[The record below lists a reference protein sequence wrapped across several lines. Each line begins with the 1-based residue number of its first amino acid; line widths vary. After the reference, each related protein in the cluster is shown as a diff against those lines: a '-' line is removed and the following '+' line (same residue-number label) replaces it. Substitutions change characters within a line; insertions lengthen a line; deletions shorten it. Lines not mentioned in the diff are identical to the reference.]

1 MTKPFLLELAETLYR
16 EHSRQLDTLTLVF
29 PNRRASLY
37 FRKHLSSLI
46 DKPVFAPQLIT
57 IEDFIARFSPAH
69 IPDKLEL
76 IYQLW
81 IVYHAGKP
89 VEEREPFDQFYFWG
103 EMLLRD
109 FDEIDKYM
117 VNPDHLFK
125 DLSNQKELD
134 AAFDFLTEEHREFLR
149 SFWINF
155 QESPS
160 GNKEKFLSVWK
171 MLPGIYSGFRKHLE
185 ENRLAYDGMLHRG
198 VAEKIA
204 GEKIPQG
211 LKFIG
216 FNALT
221 KAEEVIIAACVEK
234 AGATVHWDIDTYY
247 VNNVVQ
253 EAGRFF
259 REYQDHPI
267 LKNTFPAEVPSNLL
281 NKAAGHEKNIRLY
294 GAPQPIGQAKLA
306 AQILKEELEKGIDPE
321 DTLIVLPDEKLLMPV
336 LHGVSGYVEKLNV
349 TMGFPLSATPMFN
362 LIELL
367 VELQITRK
375 PGHFNHRSVLAIL
388 GHPYVVVADTA
399 SSHSKRKEILG
410 GNWVHIPKNFLA
422 SAIQLHRI
430 IFQEVGLAS
439 EGEKKLSMIEY
450 IRQIITEIGS
460 LSNLP
465 DVDKEYAFGFL
476 TLINRLDK
484 VIGESDLR
492 SETNTQLKNAWR
504 SFLRLFRQVV
514 KSYKIPFS
522 GEPLRGLQ
530 VMGVL
535 ETRNLDYKNVIVLSL
550 NEGAFPSFSSKGS
563 YIPFNIRKAY
573 RLPTVEH
580 QDAMYAYLFY
590 RVLQRA
596 ENISL
601 FYNSETDVLGQ
612 GEMSRYL
619 QQLIYESGLKV
630 DRAVMHNAVQ
640 PLPIKPITVTKDEQV
655 LKKLAELLEDRP
667 HKHRGISPSAL
678 NAYIECRL
686 RFYFRYVAGI
696 KEPKEVEDDL
706 DARVL
711 GSFLHQVM
719 ERFYKQIR
727 DRKQSKNVDPADFE
741 DYLKTIYTIIDDVFR
756 EAYKLDPELP
766 VEYEG
771 QRLVVREMI
780 IRFASKII
788 ELDRK
793 HAPFVMEA
801 VEQQGMIHSIP
812 IAHAPNNVIIGGVID
827 RADYK
832 GDELRII
839 DYKTGKDDLDFLS
852 IASLFQREGK
862 RNKAAFQTLVYALL
876 VRKNFPKNYKTLLPG
891 LMNRKNLF
899 DSNFRLGFKMDKEHL
914 VDVIP
919 VLDEFE
925 SLLKGVVEELYDPS
939 AVFDQTKE
947 EGNCKFCPYNSI
959 CYRG

>member
-1 MTKPFLLELAETLYR
+1 MKPFLLELAEILFR
-16 EHSRQLDTLTLVF
+16 EYSRKMDTLTLVF

-37 FRKHLSSLI
+37 FRKHLSTLI

-57 IEDFIARFSPAH
+57 IEDFIAGFSNAH
-69 IPDKLEL
+69 VPDKFEL
-76 IYQLW
+76 IHQLW
-81 IVYHAGKP
+81 IVYHADKP

-117 VNPDHLFK
+117 VNSEHLFK

-134 AAFDFLTEEHREFLR
+134 ATFDFLTEEHREFLR

-171 MLPGIYSGFRKHLE
+171 MLPGIYAGFRQHLNE
-185 ENRLAYDGMLHRG
+185 KRLAYDGMLHRA

-204 GEKIPQG
+204 SQKIPQG

-247 VNNVVQ
+247 VNNVAQ

-259 REYQDHPI
+259 REYQDHPV
-267 LKNTFPAEVPSNLL
+267 LKNTFPAEIPSNLL
-281 NKAAGHEKNIRLY
+281 DKTSGHEKKIRLF

-306 AQILKEELEKGIDPE
+306 AQILKEEIDKGINPE
-321 DTLIVLPDEKLLMPV
+321 DTLIVLPDEKLLMPM
-336 LHGVSGYVEKLNV
+336 LHGVSGHVEKLNV

-375 PGHFNHRSVLAIL
+375 AGHFNHRAVLAIL
-388 GHPYVVVADTA
+388 GHPYVVVADTT
-399 SSHSKRKEILG
+399 SSHSKRKEILV
-410 GNWVHIPKNFLA
+410 GNWVFIPKNFLA
-422 SAIQLHRI
+422 SAIPLHRLV
-430 IFQEVGLAS
+430 FQEVGIAA
-439 EGEKKLSMIEY
+439 EDGKKLSMIEY

-460 LSNLP
+460 LKALP
-465 DVDKEYAFGFL
+465 DFDKEYAFGFL
-476 TLINRLDK
+476 TLINRLDQ
-484 VIGESDLR
+484 VIGETDVNADNNS
-492 SETNTQLKNAWR
+492 QLKSSWR

-514 KSYKIPFS
+514 RSYKIPFS

-619 QQLIYESGLKV
+619 QQLIYESGLPV
-630 DRAVMHNAVQ
+630 ERAVMQHAVQ
-640 PLPIKPITVTKDEQV
+640 PLPIKPITVKKDKQV
-655 LKKLAELLEDRP
+655 LSKLAELLEDRP

-696 KEPKEVEDDL
+696 KEPREVEDDL

-727 DRKQSKNVDPADFE
+727 DRKKSKNVEPADFE
-741 DYLKTIYTIIDDVFR
+741 DYLKSLYSIIDDVFR
-756 EAYKLDPELP
+756 EAYKLDPDLP

-788 ELDRK
+788 EIDK
-793 HAPFVMEA
+793 AYAPFVMEA

-812 IAHAPNNVIIGGVID
+812 IAHAPKNVIIGGVID

-832 GDELRII
+832 GDVLRII

-852 IASLFQREGK
+852 VDSLFQREGK

-876 VRKNFPKNYKTLLPG
+876 VRKNFPKNYKSLLPG

-899 DSNFRLGFKMDKEHL
+899 DDNFALGFRMDKEL
-914 VDVIP
+914 LLDVT
-919 VLDEFE
+919 
-925 SLLKGVVEELYDPS
+925 SLLDQFEASLKDVVEELYDPS
-939 AVFDQTKE
+939 AVFDQTTE
-947 EGNCKFCPYNSI
+947 EINCRFCPYNSI
-959 CYRG
+959 CYR

>member
-1 MTKPFLLELAETLYR
+1 MTKPFLYELAESLFHEYAGK
-16 EHSRQLDTLTLVF
+16 LDTLTIVF

-37 FRKHLSSLI
+37 FRKHLSTLI

-57 IEDFIARFSPAH
+57 IEDFIAGFSSARV
-69 IPDKLEL
+69 PDKLEL
-76 IYQLW
+76 IYQLYL
-81 IVYHAGKP
+81 VYHTDKTA
-89 VEEREPFDQFYFWG
+89 EEREAFDQFYFWG

-117 VNPDHLFK
+117 VNADHLFK

-134 AAFDFLTEEHREFLR
+134 VTFDFLTEEHREFLH

-155 QESPS
+155 QDSPS

-171 MLPGIYSGFRKHLE
+171 MLPGIYAAFRKHLDDKG
-185 ENRLAYDGMLHRG
+185 LAYDGMMHRA
-198 VAEKIA
+198 VAEKM
-204 GEKIPQG
+204 GERKIQPG
-211 LKFIG
+211 LKFVG

-221 KAEEVIIAACVEK
+221 KAEEKIIAACVEK

-259 REYQDHPI
+259 REYQDHSI
-267 LKNTFPAEVPSNLL
+267 LKSTFPAEIPSNLL
-281 NKAAGHEKNIRLY
+281 NKETKKIRLY

-306 AQILKEELEKGIDPE
+306 AQVLEEEFKKGINPE
-321 DTLIVLPDEKLLMPV
+321 ETLIVLPDEKLLMPV
-336 LHGVSGYVEKLNV
+336 LHGVSGHTEKLNV
-349 TMGFPLSATPMFN
+349 TMGFPLNATPMFN

-375 PGHFNHRSVLAIL
+375 ADHFNHRAVLAIL
-388 GHPYVVVADTA
+388 GHPYVVVADTG
-399 SSHSKRKEILG
+399 SSHSKRKEILF

-422 SAIQLHRI
+422 SAVQLHRI
-430 IFQEVGLAS
+430 IFQEVGVGVDS
-439 EGEKKLSMIEY
+439 EKKLSITEY

-460 LSNLP
+460 LKSLP
-465 DVDKEYAFGFL
+465 DFDKEYAFGFL
-476 TLINRLDK
+476 TLINRLEQ
-484 VIGESDLR
+484 VIGQSDLKAENTSQLR
-492 SETNTQLKNAWR
+492 SSWR

-514 KSYKIPFS
+514 RSYKIPFS

-535 ETRNLDYKNVIVLSL
+535 ETRNLDFKNVIILSL

-573 RLPTVEH
+573 RLPTVEY

-619 QQLIYESGLKV
+619 QQLIFETGLPIE
-630 DRAVMHNAVQ
+630 RAAMHHSVQ
-640 PLPIKPITVTKDEQV
+640 PLPVKTITIRKDKQV
-655 LKKLAELLEDRP
+655 LDRLAKLIEQRP
-667 HKHRGISPSAL
+667 HRPHHGISPSAL

-686 RFYFRYVAGI
+686 RFYFRYIAEI
-696 KEPKEVEDDL
+696 KEPREVEDDL

-711 GSFLHQVM
+711 GDFLHKVM

-727 DRKQSKNVDPADFE
+727 EQKNSKNVAPE
-741 DYLKTIYTIIDDVFR
+741 DLENYLKRIYPIIDEVFR
-756 EAYKLDPELP
+756 DAYKLDPNVP

-788 ELDRK
+788 DLDK
-793 HAPFVMEA
+793 KYAPFVMEA
-801 VEQQGMIHSIP
+801 VEQQGMTHLIP
-812 IAHAPNNVIIGGVID
+812 ISHSPKNITIGGVID
-827 RADYK
+827 RADHK
-832 GDELRII
+832 DDVLRIV
-839 DYKTGKDDLDFLS
+839 DYKTGRDEMDFVS
-852 IASLFQREGK
+852 IPSLFQREGK
-862 RNKAAFQTLVYALL
+862 RNKAAFQTMVYALL
-876 VRKNFPKNYKTLLPG
+876 VRKNFPKNYKSLLPG

-899 DSNFRLGFKMDKEHL
+899 DDNFAFGFKMDKEL
-914 VDVIP
+914 LLDVTSL
-919 VLDEFE
+919 LDEFE
-925 SLLKGVVEELYDPS
+925 TLLGGVVNELYDPS
-939 AVFDQTKE
+939 AVFDQTTNE
-947 EGNCKFCPYNSI
+947 DNCKFCPYNSI
-959 CYRG
+959 CYRE

>member
-1 MTKPFLLELAETLYR
+1 MMKPFLLELAETLFR
-16 EHSRQLDTLTLVF
+16 EHTRKLDTLTLVF

-37 FRKHLSSLI
+37 FRKHLSTLI
-46 DKPVFAPQLIT
+46 DKPVFAPDLIT
-57 IEDFIARFSPAH
+57 IEEFIGRFSSAR

-89 VEEREPFDQFYFWG
+89 EEEREPFDQFYFWG
-103 EMLLRD
+103 EMLLKD

-117 VNPDHLFK
+117 VNSDHLFK

-134 AAFDFLTEEHREFLR
+134 ATFDFLTEEHREFLR

-171 MLPGIYSGFRKHLE
+171 MLPGIYAAFRKHLE
-185 ENRLAYDGMLHRG
+185 ENRLAYDGMLHRN

-204 GEKIPQG
+204 SQKIPQG
-211 LKFIG
+211 LKFVG

-221 KAEEVIIAACVEK
+221 KAEEVILAACVEK
-234 AGATVHWDIDTYY
+234 AGATIHWDVDTYY

-259 REYQDHPI
+259 REYQEHPI
-267 LKNTFPAEVPSNLL
+267 LKSTFPAEIPSNLI
-281 NKAAGHEKNIRLY
+281 NRAPGHEKKIRLY

-306 AQILKEELEKGIDPE
+306 AQLLKEEIDKGINPE
-321 DTLIVLPDEKLLMPV
+321 ETLFVLPDEKLLMPV
-336 LHGVSGYVEKLNV
+336 MHGVSGHVDKLNV

-375 PGHFNHRSVLAIL
+375 SGHFNHRSVLAIL

-399 SSHSKRKEILG
+399 SSHKKRKDILI

-422 SAIQLHRI
+422 SSIQLHRI
-430 IFQEVGLAS
+430 IFQEVGLA
-439 EGEKKLSMIEY
+439 GDDGNKLSMIEY

-460 LSNLP
+460 LNALP
-465 DVDKEYAFGFL
+465 DFDKEYAFGFL
-476 TLINRLDK
+476 TLINRFDQ
-484 VIGESDLR
+484 VIGQTDIKAATYSAM
-492 SETNTQLKNAWR
+492 KNSWR

-514 KSYKIPFS
+514 RSYKIPFS

-535 ETRNLDYKNVIVLSL
+535 ETRNLDYKNVIILSL

-619 QQLIYESGLKV
+619 QQLIYESGLPV
-630 DRAVMHNAVQ
+630 ERAVMHHTVQ
-640 PLPIKPITVTKDEQV
+640 PLPINPITIKKDKQV
-655 LKKLAELLEDRP
+655 LARLADILKERP
-667 HKHRGISPSAL
+667 HRNRGLSPSAL

-696 KEPKEVEDDL
+696 KEPNEVEDDL
-706 DARVL
+706 DARML

-727 DRKQSKNVDPADFE
+727 DRKKSKTVDAVDFE
-741 DYLKTIYTIIDDVFR
+741 NYLGPIHTIIDDVFR
-756 EAYKLDPELP
+756 DWYKLDPAVP
-766 VEYEG
+766 VEYDG

-780 IRFASKII
+780 IRFASKI
-788 ELDRK
+788 LDLDKK
-793 HAPFVMEA
+793 HAPFEMEA
-801 VEQQGMIHSIP
+801 LEQEGMVYSIP
-812 IAHAPNNVIIGGVID
+812 ISHAPGNVVIGGVID

-832 GDELRII
+832 DGVLRII

-862 RNKAAFQTLVYALL
+862 RNKAVFQTLVYALL

-899 DSNFRLGFKMDKEHL
+899 DDNFTFGFRMDKEL
-914 VDVIP
+914 LSDVISF
-919 VLDEFE
+919 LDEFE
-925 SLLKGVVEELYDPS
+925 ELLKNVVEELYDPKE
-939 AVFDQTKE
+939 VFDQTTE

-959 CYRG
+959 CYR